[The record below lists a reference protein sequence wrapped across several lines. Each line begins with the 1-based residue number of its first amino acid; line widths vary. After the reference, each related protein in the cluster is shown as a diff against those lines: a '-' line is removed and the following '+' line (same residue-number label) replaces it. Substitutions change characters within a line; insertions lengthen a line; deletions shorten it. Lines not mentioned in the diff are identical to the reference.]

1 MARYRSSLS
10 LILVIVATFLVSCG
24 SPTVAKVTKT
34 YTAAQVEQIQQY
46 VPDIVALRDRMSEIP
61 TFIKR
66 SDWINVSNFIHGPIA
81 ELRLKMTYVT
91 RNLLPNDQQTAR
103 EAIRGLLDHLVKIE
117 EAAQEGN
124 AQQVVLNYR
133 EAVADINTFLEVVP
147 QPTAASGAE

>member
-24 SPTVAKVTKT
+24 SPTVSKVTKT

-117 EAAQEGN
+117 ESAQEGN

>member
-1 MARYRSSLS
+1 MARYRSILS

-24 SPTVAKVTKT
+24 SPTVSKVTKT

-66 SDWINVSNFIHGPIA
+66 SDWIDVSNFIHGPLG

-91 RNLLPNDQQTAR
+91 RNLLPKDQQTAR
-103 EAIRGLLDHLVKIE
+103 EATRGLFDHLVKIE

-124 AQQVVLNYR
+124 AQRAVLNYR
-133 EAVADINTFLEVVP
+133 EAVADINTFLQVVP
-147 QPTAASGAE
+147 KPTAASGAE